1 MTKFKINRRSVLKG
15 AGTGLVALSAPTIFS
30 KGAWAQDF
38 WTMCDEWGGRV
49 LLLAAVLAAVA
60 GPIAAWFR
68 LDRRVAGVEDR
79 QKLTDEKLNYLR
91 DRVDG
96 IQEALDGKLNRI
108 LELLARYFEDKH

>member
-1 MTKFKINRRSVLKG
+1 MTRRRRAATRAMLIVYVVLMM
-15 AGTGLVALSAPTIFS
+15 AGI
-30 KGAWAQDF
+30 AWAQDF

-49 LLLAAVLAAVA
+49 LLVAAVLAAVA

>member
-1 MTKFKINRRSVLKG
+1 MSRARRAATRAMLIVYVVLMM
-15 AGTGLVALSAPTIFS
+15 AGI
-30 KGAWAQDF
+30 AWAQDF

-49 LLLAAVLAAVA
+49 LLVAAVLAAVA

-91 DRVDG
+91 NRVDG
-96 IQEALDGKLNRI
+96 IQEALDSKLNRI
-108 LELLARYFEDKH
+108 LELLARYLEDKH